1 MAYVIAV
8 QNLHTSDFTGNNVE
22 SNRSFVRCQHHIAM
36 TGTISA
42 VWLRLSVKRRTE
54 FVPTAATVESIQ
66 VGELGREFRLPRLG
80 EEPPKVRVRTPDDLG
95 KVIGREERTAKAIR
109 TPLGRPE

>member
-1 MAYVIAV
+1 
-8 QNLHTSDFTGNNVE
+8 
-22 SNRSFVRCQHHIAM
+22 M

-42 VWLRLSVKRRTE
+42 VWLRVSVKRRTE

-109 TPLGRPE
+109 TPLGATGMKLHRLFTLEIIEDGRGTAIALTGLR